1 MNPLHKFYI
10 DKEVYNE
17 VKKYLIE
24 HLKEVTIERAF
35 EGKDT
40 TGIKEA
46 KIAVDNAFN
55 QLERQF
61 GEKKT
66 QTANSSE

>member
-1 MNPLHKFYI
+1 MNPLHRFYT
-10 DKEVYNE
+10 DKEMYNE

-24 HLKEVTIERAF
+24 HLKEVAIENAF
-35 EGKDT
+35 KGTDT

-55 QLERQF
+55 QLEKEF
-61 GEKKT
+61 GEKKKVEV
-66 QTANSSE
+66 NSSE